1 MDNTNSAVFE
11 WLEVHI
17 GKKQNLK
24 DGKQRSAVVNI
35 GPTSHKIIDTK
46 IKKKFNTH

>member
-17 GKKQNLK
+17 VTDKEERKVKRNE
-24 DGKQRSAVVNI
+24 DSRI
-35 GPTSHKIIDTK
+35 
-46 IKKKFNTH
+46 